1 MDGYGDY
8 VFVTSVVLVFVG
20 LSDMGTT
27 TIGVRESSAK
37 KEKTSTFFS
46 NILGIRFLLSLF
58 LWGCFNILNLILPQ
72 FIGLRQAAFLASSVI
87 IFLVLKT
94 TSEAILQTFLRLDLV
109 SLLDAIYAL
118 VFLLL
123 LSPFV
128 FFFKLTSVSWL
139 MIFWSLASLFTGIIG
154 LIIASKYFSFKISLS
169 KKEMIEIAKESFPLG
184 MYLLVYSV
192 YDRGI
197 DSFVLKSFVGSEAVG
212 FYGLAYKI
220 HGNLILG
227 AAFLMN
233 SLFPLISE
241 ARQKLVVVKKTFE
254 KSFTVLFL
262 TGLSIL
268 LFGFLLSPLIIK
280 IIAGETFYSSAIAL
294 KILLGATLFSYLN
307 HLTGYFLVALGEQK
321 SLLRISFAGL
331 IFNLFLNLI
340 FIPKFSFLAA
350 AVITVFTEIVIFI
363 LTYNFLRKKFF
374 LSYSFKILVEN
385 IKMIFKNKLE
395 YFNKL

>member
-1 MDGYGDY
+1 
-8 VFVTSVVLVFVG
+8 
-20 LSDMGTT
+20 
-27 TIGVRESSAK
+27 
-37 KEKTSTFFS
+37 
-46 NILGIRFLLSLF
+46 
-58 LWGCFNILNLILPQ
+58 
-72 FIGLRQAAFLASSVI
+72 
-87 IFLVLKT
+87 
-94 TSEAILQTFLRLDLV
+94 
-109 SLLDAIYAL
+109 
-118 VFLLL
+118 
-123 LSPFV
+123 
-128 FFFKLTSVSWL
+128 
-139 MIFWSLASLFTGIIG
+139 
-154 LIIASKYFSFKISLS
+154 
-169 KKEMIEIAKESFPLG
+169 MIEIAKESFPLG

-192 YDRGI
+192 YDCGI